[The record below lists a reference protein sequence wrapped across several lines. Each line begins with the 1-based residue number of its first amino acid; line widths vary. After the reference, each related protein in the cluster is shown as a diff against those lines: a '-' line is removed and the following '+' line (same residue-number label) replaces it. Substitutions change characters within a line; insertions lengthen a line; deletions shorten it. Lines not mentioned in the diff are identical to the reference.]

1 VSVSNLTL
9 VQELYEAFA
18 RRNPP
23 AVLVRL
29 PPAVELQETELV
41 PGGGHYRG
49 HAGARTYFERVVAA
63 IAPAVSIERF
73 IDAEVYSD
81 APAIVEA
88 LGSR

>member
-41 PGGGHYRG
+41 P
-49 HAGARTYFERVVAA
+49 RTYFERVVAA

-81 APAIVEA
+81 APAMVEA